1 MVKMKICGLT
11 TEEDCEIMNCYHPDY
26 CGFVFAG
33 KKHRLTD
40 QKAALL
46 RYVLSDTIPAVGVF
60 VDEPIAHIVSLY
72 TAGII
77 QIIQLHGSE
86 DEQYIQELREKIKQA
101 KPDKTIKYEEFGEE
115 IPIIKAVK
123 IRTGK
128 EIEKAEQLSCSML
141 LLDAYDSNMAGGTGK
156 QIDTGLIPKM
166 NKPYILAGGLNA
178 DNVTDALTQTRPYA
192 VDISS
197 GVESEGHKDWHKM
210 EKLMLVMEQYR

>member
-1 MVKMKICGLT
+1 
-11 TEEDCEIMNCYHPDY
+11 
-26 CGFVFAG
+26 
-33 KKHRLTD
+33 
-40 QKAALL
+40 
-46 RYVLSDTIPAVGVF
+46 
-60 VDEPIAHIVSLY
+60 
-72 TAGII
+72 
-77 QIIQLHGSE
+77 
-86 DEQYIQELREKIKQA
+86 
-101 KPDKTIKYEEFGEE
+101 
-115 IPIIKAVK
+115 
-123 IRTGK
+123 
-128 EIEKAEQLSCSML
+128 ML